1 LAPVRATEWW
11 QGQRLFNVIMA
22 MIPFHPFL
30 FPQVGCL
37 DADINL
43 IVNAALRGGATLL
56 LLLLAASLLRDYSSL
71 AARLGAAFA
80 VGVAAFAISSWQGFA
95 GKAIVWHSIIVA
107 MATGNAIVFWL
118 FSLAIFNDEFKLR
131 PWHIIMWFLLALM
144 GATNCF
150 VFIPAG
156 VLLGE
161 FIGAVISAITTI
173 FAAFAV
179 AYAIKTW
186 RADLVEG
193 RRKLRAVIIGVIG
206 TYTVAMQLAGVT
218 SHHDS
223 LAVLAST
230 TNALGLASLTA
241 FVAWHLLRSSGNEL
255 FAPQAHQVRTPLIA
269 TQLDTSVELPEPSLL
284 AALEKLMQIDC
295 VYREEN
301 LTIGA
306 LALKLKIPEHKLRRV
321 INQGLGYRNF
331 NTFLNRYRLAEAKTA
346 LGDPKKDNLP
356 ILTIALYTGFQ
367 SIGPFNRAF
376 KLDTGIT
383 PTEYRRAR
391 P

>member
-1 LAPVRATEWW
+1 
-11 QGQRLFNVIMA
+11 M
-22 MIPFHPFL
+22 
-30 FPQVGCL
+30 
-37 DADINL
+37 DADLNL
-43 IVNAALRGGATLL
+43 IVNAALRGGAILS
-56 LLLLAASLLRDYSSL
+56 LLLLAATLLRDYSSL

-80 VGVAAFAISSWQGFA
+80 VGVAAFAVSSWHGFA
-95 GKAIVWHSIIVA
+95 GKAILWHSIIVA
-107 MATGNAIVFWL
+107 LATGNAIVFWL
-118 FSLAIFNDEFKLR
+118 FSLAVFNDEFKLR
-131 PWHIIMWFLLALM
+131 PWHLVIWFLLALT

-161 FIGAVISAITTI
+161 IIGAVIGVITTI
-173 FAAFAV
+173 FAALAV

-218 SHHDS
+218 SQHDS

-241 FVAWHLLRSSGNEL
+241 FVAWHLLRSSGSEL
-255 FAPQAHQVRTPLIA
+255 FAPPPQIRAAQGA
-269 TQLDTSVELPEPSLL
+269 TQLDTNVESPDPSLI

-306 LALKLKIPEHKLRRV
+306 LALKVKVPEHKLRRV
-321 INQGLGYRNF
+321 INQGLGFRNF
-331 NTFLNRYRLAEAKTA
+331 NTYLNRYRLAEAKAA
-346 LGDPKKDNLP
+346 LVDPKKDNLP

-376 KLDTGIT
+376 KLDTGVT
-383 PTEYRRAR
+383 PTEFRRAR